1 MVRKFSGYI
10 VLSVLS
16 FGFFTAAF
24 HAVAHA
30 QTVTQQTPTPTPL
43 PKVQTQ
49 SQMQETLETMKP
61 EMPSVSPTPTIFVL
75 ATVTPTSSPTP
86 EPSTTP
92 QTTDQP
98 SETTTDT
105 PSLTKTPAKLSP
117 TPTLPVTPTPA
128 PQTGGMNAEKLFSM
142 VNTHR
147 QSKGLPALQKDDRTC
162 SLAASRAPE
171 IAAEL
176 AAGTLHSGMYARNLP
191 YWNTENAIA
200 IAPEETAFTW
210 WLNDPIHRQA
220 IEGNHTHSC
229 VACSGNF
236 CVQEFTSYQPK

>member
-49 SQMQETLETMKP
+49 SQMQETLETMQP
-61 EMPSVSPTPTIFVL
+61 DIPPVSPTPTIFVL
-75 ATVTPTSSPTP
+75 VTVTPTSSPTP
-86 EPSTTP
+86 ETSTAPKTND
-92 QTTDQP
+92 TT
-98 SETTTDT
+98 SVTTIT
-105 PSLTKTPAKLSP
+105 PSPTKTPTKTSP
-117 TPTLPVTPTPA
+117 TPTVSLTPTPA
-128 PQTGGMNAEKLFSM
+128 PQAGGMNAEKLFSM
-142 VNTHR
+142 INAHR
-147 QSKGLPALQKDDRTC
+147 QSKGLSVLQKDARTC